1 MPAGGRDVSRGV
13 AGAAATG
20 RAPTKAGAWLLASRP
35 KTLPAAAAPVI
46 VGTATAYAAH
56 AFRTW
61 PALAAL
67 AGALLIQIGTNLA
80 NDYFDFRHGADTH
93 GRVGPVRVTQAGLLA
108 PAAVL
113 RGAWAAFALAALA
126 GAYLT
131 AVAGWPVVAI
141 GTLAIAAGLAYTAGP
156 FPLGYH
162 GLGEIFVF
170 IFFGLVAVGGTHFV
184 QAQALAA
191 SAVWAGVPMGLLAV
205 AILVVNNLRDVAT
218 DRAAGKRTLAV
229 RLGERAARAEYPA
242 LLAAAFA
249 TPAAAVAAGQAP
261 PALLLTLGALPFA
274 VVPLRRVLCDRGAA
288 LNAAL
293 AETGRLELAFAVLY
307 AVGLALGRR

>member
-1 MPAGGRDVSRGV
+1 MVSAERDPNGV
-13 AGAAATG
+13 
-20 RAPTKAGAWLLASRP
+20 GAWVLASRP
-35 KTLPAAAAPVI
+35 KTLPAASAPVL
-46 VGTATAYAAH
+46 VGAATAYAAH
-56 AFRTW
+56 AFRPW

-67 AGALLIQIGTNLA
+67 AGALLIQVGTNLA

-93 GRVGPVRVTQAGLLA
+93 ERVGPVRVTQAGLLA

-141 GTLAIAAGLAYTAGP
+141 GTLAVAAGLAYTAGP

-162 GLGEIFVF
+162 GLGEPFVF
-170 IFFGLVAVGGTHFV
+170 VFFGLVAVGGTHFV
-184 QAQALAA
+184 QAQSLPA
-191 SAVWAGVPMGLLAV
+191 SAVWAGVPMGMLAA

-229 RLGERAARAEYPA
+229 RLGARAARVEYLV

-249 TPAAAVAAGQAP
+249 TPLAAVAVGQAP
-261 PALLLTLGALPFA
+261 SELLLVLGAAPLA
-274 VVPLRRVLCDRGAA
+274 RAPLRRVVRERGAG
-288 LNAAL
+288 LNTAL
-293 AETGRLELAFAVLY
+293 AETGRLELAFGALY
-307 AVGLALGRR
+307 AAGLILGRR

>member
-1 MPAGGRDVSRGV
+1 MDGEERTAS
-13 AGAAATG
+13 AA
-20 RAPTKAGAWLLASRP
+20 RNLTKVGAWVLASRP
-35 KTLPAAAAPVI
+35 KTLPAASAPVL
-46 VGTATAYAAH
+46 VGAATAYAAH
-56 AFRTW
+56 AFRPW

-67 AGALLIQIGTNLA
+67 SGALLIQIGTNLA

-93 GRVGPVRVTQAGLLA
+93 ERVGPVRVTQAGLLA

-113 RGAWAAFALAALA
+113 RGAWAAFAFAALA

-131 AVAGWPVVAI
+131 VVAGWPVVAI

-162 GLGEIFVF
+162 GLGELFVF

-184 QAQALAA
+184 QAGVFAPA
-191 SAVWAGVPMGLLAV
+191 AVWAGVPMGLLAA

-229 RLGERAARAEYPA
+229 RLGERAARAEYLA

-249 TPAAAVAAGQAP
+249 APPVAIAVGQAP

-274 VVPLRRVLCDRGAA
+274 VVPLRRVLRERGAA

-293 AETGRLELAFAVLY
+293 AETGRLELAFAALY
-307 AVGLALGRR
+307 AAGLAIGRR

>member
-1 MPAGGRDVSRGV
+1 MAL
-13 AGAAATG
+13 TG
-20 RAPTKAGAWLLASRP
+20 RPPTALRAWVLASRP
-35 KTLPAAAAPVI
+35 KTLPAASAPVL
-46 VGTATAYAAH
+46 VGAATAYAAH
-56 AFRTW
+56 AFRPW

-93 GRVGPVRVTQAGLLA
+93 ERVGPLRVTQAGLLT

-113 RGAWAAFALAALA
+113 RGAWLAFAFAALA

-131 AVAGWPVVAI
+131 VVAGWPVVAI
-141 GTLAIAAGLAYTAGP
+141 GVLAIASGLAYTAGP

-170 IFFGLVAVGGTHFV
+170 VFFGLAAVGGTHFV
-184 QAQALAA
+184 QARGLAA
-191 SAVWAGVPMGLLAV
+191 PAVWAGVPMGLLAA

-229 RLGERAARAEYPA
+229 RLGERAARAEYAA
-242 LLAAAFA
+242 LLAAAFG
-249 TPAAAVAAGQAP
+249 TPVAAVAVGQAP
-261 PALLLTLGALPFA
+261 PSLLLVLGALPLA
-274 VVPLRRVLCDRGAA
+274 VPGLRRVFVRRGAA
-288 LNAAL
+288 LNDAL
-293 AETGRLELAFAVLY
+293 AETARLELAFAVLY
-307 AVGLALGRR
+307 AMGLALGRP